1 MKIAALYDIY
11 KFVVYTLFVRS
22 DLITVTNDLIPYL
35 EHSRYILSVVPVPQ
49 VTYYYKNSLLPQK
62 ILQHHI
68 NCCNK

>member
-1 MKIAALYDIY
+1 MKIAALHDIY
-11 KFVVYTLFVRS
+11 NFVVYTLFVRS